1 MKIEKNKVVSLI
13 YELRETNSA
22 GRKIETLEE
31 AKPMTFLYGSGRL
44 LPHFESELISL
55 EKGDNFSFI
64 LNSDEAYGEK
74 MENMVIDVP
83 RSVFETDGKVDE
95 NICKVGNVIPMKDS
109 NGNRLDG
116 VINEIT
122 DTYIKMDFNHPL
134 AGIDLCFTGKII
146 DIRDATDKELF
157 SSMNSCNV
165 CSSNN
170 SSGCPGS
177 CN

>member
-1 MKIEKNKVVSLI
+1 MKIEKNKVISLI
-13 YELRETNSA
+13 YELRESNSE
-22 GRKIETLEE
+22 GRIIEALEE
-31 AKPMTFLYGSGRL
+31 SKPMTFIYGSGRL
-44 LPHFESELISL
+44 LPHFESGLIFL
-55 EKGDNFSFI
+55 EKGDDFSFI
-64 LNSDEAYGEK
+64 LNSGEAYGEK
-74 MENMVIDVP
+74 MENMIIDVP
-83 RSVFETDGKVDE
+83 LSVFETDGKIDE

-122 DTYIKMDFNHPL
+122 DTYVKMDFNHPL
-134 AGIDLCFTGKII
+134 AGVDLCFTGKII

-170 SSGCPGS
+170 TSECPGS

>member
-1 MKIEKNKVVSLI
+1 MRIEKNKVVSLI

-22 GRKIETLEE
+22 GRIIEALEE
-31 AKPMTFLYGSGRL
+31 AKPMTFLCGSGRL

-55 EKGDNFSFI
+55 EKGDNFGFI
-64 LNSDEAYGEK
+64 LNSGEAYGEK
-74 MENMVIDVP
+74 MENMIIDVP
-83 RSVFETDGKVDE
+83 RSLFETDGKIDE
-95 NICKVGNVIPMKDS
+95 NICKVGNIIPMKDS
-109 NGNRLDG
+109 DGNRLNG

-122 DTYIKMDFNHPL
+122 DTYVKMDFNHPL

-157 SSMNSCNV
+157 SSMNSCNL
-165 CSSNN
+165 CNSNN